1 MFFFPFGTREGTF
14 KERFHYVTLLLFFIN
29 NAVFAWQILLYAAGG
44 DTALSDFINRF
55 AVTPSDVTDGS
66 FLEIGLIT
74 SMFLHAG
81 LLHLAGNMLYF
92 LPFGDNVE
100 NRLGHVRYI
109 IFYLACGIIATISYC
124 IFNPHSNVP
133 LLGASGAIAGVLGG
147 YLALHPGG
155 TVKGFAWIII
165 IIIRVDLPAVVF
177 IGYWFILQVFSSIA
191 SLGGAAAEETGGVAF
206 IAHVAGFIAGLILA
220 PLLALR
226 QKEIRPSLNTSHH
239 I

>member
-14 KERFHYVTLLLFFIN
+14 KERFHYVTFTLFFIN
-29 NAVFAWQILLYAAGG
+29 IAVFVWQILLYAAGG
-44 DTALSDFINRF
+44 DAALSEFINRF
-55 AVTPSDVTDGS
+55 AITPADVTDGS
-66 FLEIGLIT
+66 ILEIGLIT

-109 IFYLACGIIATISYC
+109 IFYLACGIIATASYC
-124 IFNPHSNVP
+124 IFNPHSDVP

-147 YLALHPGG
+147 YLALHPRG
-155 TVKGFAWIII
+155 TVKGLAWIII
-165 IIIRVDLPAVVF
+165 IIVRVDLPAIVF

-191 SLGGAAAEETGGVAF
+191 SFGGAASEDTGGVAF
-206 IAHVAGFIAGLILA
+206 IAHVGGFIAGLILA

-226 QKEIRPSLNTSHH
+226 QKEIRP
-239 I
+239 IA